1 MKRRLLQTL
10 ITCIVMSSLIVV
22 PVAAAPQD
30 KVSALE
36 EQKNQAEAAASS
48 VNEELV
54 ALLVD
59 YDALKGDIKNQDKR
73 VKKAEKDL
81 KKAEADEKKQYE
93 DMKLRIKYMYEQ
105 GETSFFETMVS
116 AKSYSELVNK
126 AEYVQKVHDYDRDML
141 DKYVET
147 KNEVKELKTNLESD
161 QAEMEFLAEEMGRQK
176 ETLEGTLTEM
186 RSQISDFDT
195 QLAVAKEEAA
205 AQLEAMARE
214 TAAAEAEAAQEAETD
229 GSEEGTENDDQ
240 GSESQNAPQTD
251 SDETEDSKEESKPDK
266 EDSKPESK
274 PDKEDS
280 KPESKPDIEDS
291 KPESKPDKEDN
302 KPESKP
308 DKEESKP
315 DKEEKPSRPDK
326 EENKPDKEEKP
337 SKPDN
342 ASKGQQIANKGL
354 QYVGNPYK
362 YSGNSLTNGIDCSG
376 FVQQIHRKFGI
387 STPRTSSAIRSGG
400 KSVSYADKL
409 PGDVICYS
417 GHVGI
422 YIGNNTI
429 VHASNSA
436 PYPKGGIKT
445 TSPANYRSVL
455 AVRRYW

>member
-10 ITCIVMSSLIVV
+10 ITCTVMSSLIVA

-30 KVSALE
+30 KVAALE
-36 EQKNQAEAAASS
+36 EQKSQAEAAASS

-81 KKAEADEKKQYE
+81 EKAKADEKKQYE

-105 GETSFFETMVS
+105 GDATFLETMVS
-116 AKSYSELVNK
+116 AKSYSDLVNK

-141 DKYVET
+141 DKYVQT
-147 KNEVKELKTNLESD
+147 KNEVKELKTDLESD

-176 ETLEGTLTEM
+176 ENLEGTLTEM

-195 QLAVAKEEAA
+195 QLEAAKEEAA
-205 AQLEAMARE
+205 AQLERIARE
-214 TAAAEAEAAQEAETD
+214 AAEAEAAQAAEEAEE
-229 GSEEGTENDDQ
+229 SAQEE
-240 GSESQNAPQTD
+240 QNQTD
-251 SDETEDSKEESKPDK
+251 VSAGEKEDSQVSQEPKEDQTESKPEKDEGKEESKP
-266 EDSKPESK
+266 ENK
-274 PDKEDS
+274 PDKDDS
-280 KPESKPDIEDS
+280 KEE
-291 KPESKPDKEDN
+291 N

-308 DKEESKP
+308 DKDDSKEESKPESKP
-315 DKEEKPSRPDK
+315 DKEEKPS
-326 EENKPDKEEKP
+326 KP
-337 SKPDN
+337 SN
-342 ASKGQQIANKGL
+342 ASRGQQIANKGL

-362 YSGNSLTNGIDCSG
+362 YGGNSLTNGIDCSG
-376 FVQQIHRKFGI
+376 FIQQIHRKFGI
-387 STPRTSSAIRSGG
+387 STPRTSSALRSGG